1 MDTTGGKPTVLIG
14 GITLVRTV
22 TDTVT
27 MGTINT
33 SVVITEDTVGVIDDM
48 VVATIL
54 IVTGSAISKAISKA
68 ISMKMPPLHLLPL
81 LKSKN
86 SRF

>member
-54 IVTGSAISKAISKA
+54 MVTGSAISKA